1 MTNWTASNSFLIF
14 MGWCDYDN
22 SNDYR
27 VKFLSLY
34 NGLYLI
40 LKDDLW
46 KRIEGVGIKEERM
59 KDALLYLRE
68 DEERGGKTVL
78 EEDELL
84 SLRSL
89 FISLLD

>member
-1 MTNWTASNSFLIF
+1 VIMEKAREFLSLF
-14 MGWCDYDN
+14 DN

-46 KRIEGVGIKEERM
+46 KRIEDVGIKEERM

-78 EEDELL
+78 GEDELL

-89 FISLLD
+89 LVSLLG

>member
-1 MTNWTASNSFLIF
+1 MEKAREFLF
-14 MGWCDYDN
+14 LFDN

-84 SLRSL
+84 SLRFL
-89 FISLLD
+89 LVSLLG

>member
-1 MTNWTASNSFLIF
+1 MEKAREFLSLF
-14 MGWCDYDN
+14 DN

-78 EEDELL
+78 GEDELL

-89 FISLLD
+89 LVSLLS